1 MENMAKEINFEGA
14 KIVGNEDYTILDE
27 NNTRFVFGGRYTS
40 DEYIQTEDENGK
52 PKNMHKVT
60 IDLICD
66 NEQFISLMRQS
77 GEKGKIIIQLV

>member
-1 MENMAKEINFEGA
+1 MKNMAKEINFEGA
-14 KIVGNEDYTILDE
+14 KIVGNDYTILDE
-27 NNTRFVFGGRYTS
+27 SNTRFVFGGRYTS